1 MLYRQ
6 VSSNPD
12 YLYHTTMKIN
22 GFGQAKVL
30 TPLELDRLFQWGF
43 TNDRDRCLFSIC
55 LHTGSR
61 ISEAL
66 ALTVKDIRGG
76 QVTLRKMVTKGKKKT
91 RCIPINEQLQGILSG
106 YIKEYK
112 PTNYLFPGHHN
123 AKTPKQM
130 TRAAA
135 DLILKEACMRIGVE
149 GVSTHSFRRTALTMM
164 HNGGVPLRVIQKISG
179 HSSLATLQRYLEVSD
194 EAVMDAVNL
203 IGSKPPS
210 RVEQREKDGSGNGEI
225 IPF

>member
-1 MLYRQ
+1 MYCQ
-6 VSSNPD
+6 VSSNPY

-43 TNDRDRCLFSIC
+43 TNNRDRCLFSIC

-135 DLILKEACMRIGVE
+135 DLILKEACLRIGVE

-210 RVEQREKDGSGNGEI
+210 RLEQREKDGLGNEEI
-225 IPF
+225 MPF

>member
-1 MLYRQ
+1 
-6 VSSNPD
+6 
-12 YLYHTTMKIN
+12 MKIN

-30 TPLELDRLFQWGF
+30 SPLELDRLFQWGF
-43 TNDRDRCLFSIC
+43 TNNRDRCLFSIC
-55 LHTGSR
+55 LHTGCR

-76 QVTLRKMVTKGKKKT
+76 QITLRKMVTKGKKKT

-135 DLILKEACMRIGVE
+135 DLILKEACVRIGVE

-203 IGSKPPS
+203 IGNKPPS
-210 RVEQREKDGSGNGEI
+210 RLEHKDGGGNGEI